1 MHKMYQ
7 TNKLNFLILSP
18 IIFLFIPSMYISGGI
33 PVYDIIIGLVILC
46 LIISNKNKEFL
57 KQLVSYKKYN
67 FIVVLCLYILWVLLS
82 GLILIIMGKYNFVYA
97 LYAIFILFLYN
108 NFSWFLYPSLVFPR
122 FYSLKQLIK
131 FILIGI
137 YIVCIYG
144 LLVFLFDKFS
154 LPILKPIHNIIVNRG
169 FFEAMNTNSG
179 EFVDRVFSVFEEPGY
194 LGGFL
199 VINLPIIYSTILSKY
214 KILKNNKL
222 NILFKKSYLPLVI
235 SVIIMT
241 KSPIW
246 LIFFMLVTFVYFYKS
261 LFSKYLI
268 KALLVIM
275 FILLP
280 IFITFKN
287 VDVSTTYL
295 SRISNTIS
303 TFSDMTLFVLKE
315 PSLANRILS
324 YIVRVKIF
332 EEYPITGIGY
342 KNTEYHAKDF
352 FYNLN
357 MPLTQET
364 QINLLN
370 TSPKMGMNGAI
381 FWNSLSDTGI
391 VGTFFYYLFLIVL
404 IKKANTISKQLP
416 EGLEQTFLIALKK
429 VYLTILCL
437 SFYDLRP
444 NFHYFWFMFGIMLV
458 YLKKYKFDKFRRNIE

>member
-1 MHKMYQ
+1 MYNMSQ
-7 TNKLNFLILSP
+7 TKKLNFFILLP
-18 IIFLFIPSMYISGGI
+18 MVFLFIPSMYISMGI

-46 LIISNKNKEFL
+46 LLISNKNKELL
-57 KQLVSYKKYN
+57 KQIVSYKKYN
-67 FIVVLCLYILWVLLS
+67 FIKILYLYILWVLLS
-82 GLILIIMGKYNFVYA
+82 GFILIIMGKYNLVYA

-108 NFSWFLYPSLVFPR
+108 NMLWFFYPSLIFPR
-122 FYSLKQLIK
+122 FFSLKQLIK
-131 FILIGI
+131 SILIGI
-137 YIVCIYG
+137 YIICLYG
-144 LLVFLFDKFS
+144 LLVYFFDCIGLSFF
-154 LPILKPIHNIIVNRG
+154 KPFHNIIVNRG
-169 FFEAMNTNSG
+169 FFDAMNINSG
-179 EFVDRVFSVFEEPGY
+179 KFVNRVFSVFEEPGY

-214 KILKNNKL
+214 KILKNKKFNFF
-222 NILFKKSYLPLVI
+222 FKKSYLPLVI
-235 SVIIMT
+235 LVIIMT

-246 LIFFMLVTFVYFYKS
+246 LIFFILVTFVYFFKKIF
-261 LFSKYLI
+261 LKYLI
-268 KALLVIM
+268 KFLLIVM

-280 IFITFKN
+280 IVIIFKN
-287 VDVSTTYL
+287 VDISTTYL

-303 TFSDMTLFVLKE
+303 TFSDMNLFVLKE

-352 FYNLN
+352 FYKLN

-364 QINLLN
+364 QINLFN
-370 TSPKMGMNGAI
+370 ASPKMGMNGAI
-381 FWNSLSDTGI
+381 FWNFLSDTGI
-391 VGTFFYYLFLIVL
+391 IGTFFYYLFLIVL

-416 EGLEQTFLIALKK
+416 VGLEQTFLIALKK

-444 NFHYFWFMFGIMLV
+444 NFHYFWFLFGIMLV
-458 YLKKYKFDKFRRNIE
+458 YLKRYKFGKLRSYIE